1 MTCLEAFIST
11 DGIAPSLRNDYWRE
25 VTRPF
30 CDTTVVS
37 SDKGAT
43 LEGTMRIRHLGGL
56 TLGATTFNAQRYKR
70 DRPTIARSGLD
81 HYLVH
86 VVVAGSIHGD
96 FDGRDVVAGPGGIC
110 FIDLARAYHC
120 QVDAGQRLAMTVPRA
135 GINQALG
142 ARDLHG
148 LVLQAGN
155 PMTRLLKDYLCGFH
169 AVSGQLSASEDAA
182 ALEALGTLLSAGLV
196 TAAPVE
202 HSPTSVLGQALRMR
216 VLDYIDHQLTQP
228 DLGPERLMQRFRV
241 SRAHLYRV
249 FADLGGVAHVIKRKR
264 LDAAY
269 ARLVDPRHAAQPAS
283 QIAAHFGF
291 RDMARFRE
299 SFIARFGLAP
309 DEASDSGRR
318 GCPPATDGD
327 NALSSHFSAHSRP

>member
-1 MTCLEAFIST
+1 
-11 DGIAPSLRNDYWRE
+11 
-25 VTRPF
+25 
-30 CDTTVVS
+30 
-37 SDKGAT
+37 
-43 LEGTMRIRHLGGL
+43 
-56 TLGATTFNAQRYKR
+56 
-70 DRPTIARSGLD
+70 
-81 HYLVH
+81 
-86 VVVAGSIHGD
+86 
-96 FDGRDVVAGPGGIC
+96 
-110 FIDLARAYHC
+110 
-120 QVDAGQRLAMTVPRA
+120 AMTIPRA

-241 SRAHLYRV
+241 SRAHLY
-249 FADLGGVAHVIKRKR
+249 
-264 LDAAY
+264 
-269 ARLVDPRHAAQPAS
+269 
-283 QIAAHFGF
+283 
-291 RDMARFRE
+291 
-299 SFIARFGLAP
+299 
-309 DEASDSGRR
+309 
-318 GCPPATDGD
+318 
-327 NALSSHFSAHSRP
+327 